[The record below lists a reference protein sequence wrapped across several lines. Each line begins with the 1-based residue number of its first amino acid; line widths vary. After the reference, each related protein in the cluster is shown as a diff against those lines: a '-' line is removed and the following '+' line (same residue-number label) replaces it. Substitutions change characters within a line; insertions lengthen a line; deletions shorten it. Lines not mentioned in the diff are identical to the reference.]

1 MVPRRR
7 KPPSRY
13 RRTPTYRHVATSHAR
28 VGSLRSIT
36 TSAGGLWQQ
45 RSAVVSP
52 RSQPGP
58 FSVSGNVGRFRLCR
72 YPLPPCPSCAST
84 TSRLSRYPLPL
95 CRSRPSTIYVSV
107 LFHHPHTRVSSSVG
121 RQLPAATSPPPQT
134 NTPFV
139 ASPLSQTNAFV
150 VSPLPQVNVFFAVLP
165 PFQMNA
171 FFAVSPPSL
180 NIFAKSPSSWTK
192 VVFTP
197 HKHLSQLHPP
207 PPCQTH
213 SSTMRSNNSPL
224 CNYIHLCTSLSVEWQ
239 HPAAVSLC
247 ASTCVS
253 CFLQYQFSIFM
264 DKVSSI
270 AVLAV

>member
-95 CRSRPSTIYVSV
+95 CRSRPSTTYVSV
-107 LFHHPHTRVSSSVG
+107 LFHHPHTRVPSSVG

-134 NTPFV
+134 KIPFV
-139 ASPLSQTNAFV
+139 VLPPSQTNAFV
-150 VSPLPQVNVFFAVLP
+150 VLPLSQTNVFFVVSP
-165 PFQMNA
+165 PSQMNA
-171 FFAVSPPSL
+171 FIVSLPPQVNTLFAVSPPSL
-180 NIFAKSPSSWTK
+180 NIFAKSPSAWTK

-197 HKHLSQLHPP
+197 PKHPSQLHLLPL
-207 PPCQTH
+207 CHTH
-213 SSTMRSNNSPL
+213 SSTISSNISPPYHHVRL
-224 CNYIHLCTSLSVEWQ
+224 DIMMSECLDTFVR
-239 HPAAVSLC
+239 
-247 ASTCVS
+247 
-253 CFLQYQFSIFM
+253 
-264 DKVSSI
+264 
-270 AVLAV
+270 